1 MTRFSLTPPKLR
13 KWTRRRADVVASY
26 RILDVWRV
34 ELEDGGGRP
43 RGDAFTVRCRDWC
56 NVIAVTPKDELVLVW
71 QYRFGTDS
79 LSLEIPGGVVDAGED
94 PSAAAAREL
103 LEETGYEAKGF
114 SPLIVVEPNPAIQ
127 DNRCF
132 TFVATGATRVKSPA
146 FDPQEELE
154 TVLVP
159 ALHLPDLLDA
169 GHVTHALV
177 HSALEAYHR
186 RCRD

>member
-1 MTRFSLTPPKLR
+1 MGRFELAPPKLR
-13 KWTRRRADVVASY
+13 KWTRRRAEAVASY

-34 ELEDGGGRP
+34 ELEDGGGRS
-43 RGDAFTVRCRDWC
+43 RGDAFTLRCRDWC
-56 NVIAVTPKDELVLVW
+56 NVVAVTPKDEVVLVW

-79 LSLEIPGGVVDAGED
+79 LSLEIPGGIVDEGED
-94 PSAAAAREL
+94 PADAAAREL
-103 LEETGYEAKGF
+103 GEETGYEAERVA
-114 SPLIVVEPNPAIQ
+114 PLVVVEPNPALQ

-132 TFVATGATRVKSPA
+132 TFVATGARKVGGPA

-159 ALHLPDLLDA
+159 AQHLPDLLDS

-186 RCRD
+186 RRRG